1 MAKLI
6 RGMFYCIFAV
16 FGGLCGYNVALQSQR
31 FYNSALVGA
40 QVYQNFAA
48 LILLGILV
56 GVVLAPI
63 LANLMVKSVDAV
75 AVGLQKL
82 SLQEVLMGSAGLLF
96 GLIVA
101 FFVNLALQS
110 IDFSKI
116 PFVGDYLGPFLIV
129 LTTVFFSFLG
139 AFFGS
144 RLVFI
149 HSFRNLLE
157 TGTAAPWGRAYYI
170 LDTSVIIDGRICDVC
185 EAGFM
190 EGTLVVPQFVL
201 NELQKV
207 ADSEDPQKRTRGR
220 RGLDILHKMK
230 QSDSLTIEKKDFE
243 ETAVDAK
250 LIRLAQ
256 DLKLPLVTTD
266 YNLHKVASLQNIRV
280 LNINELASAL
290 KPVVLP
296 GEEILV
302 KLIRDGKEAGQGVG
316 FLEDGTMVVVEKGRR
331 YVGDRVIVEVTSIV
345 QTNAGKMVFGRFKG
359 LTGGV
364 RPNSGPSS
372 EPAEEPRESPVDY
385 EEKSE
390 SNGHNARDLSHKF
403 LGEES
408 PRGSGN

>member
-16 FGGLCGYNVALQSQR
+16 FGGLCGYNVALQSQK
-31 FYNSALVGA
+31 FYSALNGMPL
-40 QVYQNFAA
+40 YTNFAA

-56 GVVLAPI
+56 GIILAPL
-63 LANLMVKSVDAV
+63 LANLMIRSVDAV

-101 FFVNLALQS
+101 FFINLALQA
-110 IDFSKI
+110 INFSKI

-157 TGTAAPWGRAYYI
+157 TGTAAPWGRSYFI

-185 EAGFM
+185 EAGFL

-201 NELQKV
+201 NELQRV
-207 ADSEDPQKRTRGR
+207 ADSEDAQKRNRGR
-220 RGLDILHKMK
+220 RGLDILHKLR
-230 QSDSLTIEKKDFE
+230 QHPGLHIEKKDFE
-243 ETAVDAK
+243 ETAVDSK

-256 DLKLPLVTTD
+256 DLKLPLLTTD

-280 LNINELASAL
+280 LNINELASAM

-296 GEEILV
+296 GEEIPV

-331 YVGDRVIVEVTSIV
+331 HVGERVFVEVTSIV
-345 QTNAGKMVFGRFKG
+345 QNNAGKMIFGRFKG

-364 RPNSGPSS
+364 RSQTASSTEAVDEPSS
-372 EPAEEPRESPVDY
+372 SLADF
-385 EEKSE
+385 E
-390 SNGHNARDLSHKF
+390 SNGSNGSTSRDITKL
-403 LGEES
+403 LAEES
-408 PRGSGN
+408 TPKRST

>member
-16 FGGLCGYNVALQSQR
+16 FGGLCGYNVALQSQK
-31 FYNSALVGA
+31 FYNSALTG
-40 QVYQNFAA
+40 YPLYTNFAA
-48 LILLGILV
+48 LILLGILL
-56 GVVLAPI
+56 GVVLAPL

-101 FFVNLALQS
+101 FFVNLALQA
-110 IDFSKI
+110 INFSKI

-129 LTTVFFSFLG
+129 LTTIFFSFLG

-157 TGTAAPWGRAYYI
+157 TGTAAPWGRSYFI
-170 LDTSVIIDGRICDVC
+170 LDTSVIIDGRICDIC
-185 EAGFM
+185 EAGFL
-190 EGTLVVPQFVL
+190 EGTLVVPKFVL
-201 NELQKV
+201 NELQRV
-207 ADSEDPQKRTRGR
+207 ADSEDAQKRTRGR
-220 RGLDILHKMK
+220 RGLDILHKLRENPG
-230 QSDSLTIEKKDFE
+230 LTIEQKDFE
-243 ETAVDAK
+243 ETAVDTK

-256 DLKLPLVTTD
+256 DLRLPLVTTD

-302 KLIRDGKEAGQGVG
+302 KLIRDGKEAGQAVG

-331 YVGDRVIVEVTSIV
+331 YVGERVYVEVTSIV

-359 LTGGV
+359 LSGGAP
-364 RPNSGPSS
+364 RPAAPPSS
-372 EPAEEPRESPVDY
+372 EPAEDPSADF
-385 EEKSE
+385 EEVKGA
-390 SNGHNARDLSHKF
+390 NGNGPSARDLQF

-408 PRGSGN
+408 PQGSGN

>member
-1 MAKLI
+1 
-6 RGMFYCIFAV
+6 MFYCIFAV

-266 YNLHKVASLQNIRV
+266 YNLHKVASLHGDGSAPGIGGGIDGHDQSSQLKSISKEGSQRRRMRPGTVADGAAQSVAIR
-280 LNINELASAL
+280 
-290 KPVVLP
+290 
-296 GEEILV
+296 
-302 KLIRDGKEAGQGVG
+302 
-316 FLEDGTMVVVEKGRR
+316 
-331 YVGDRVIVEVTSIV
+331 
-345 QTNAGKMVFGRFKG
+345 
-359 LTGGV
+359 
-364 RPNSGPSS
+364 
-372 EPAEEPRESPVDY
+372 PR
-385 EEKSE
+385 
-390 SNGHNARDLSHKF
+390 
-403 LGEES
+403 
-408 PRGSGN
+408 

>member
-1 MAKLI
+1 
-6 RGMFYCIFAV
+6 MFYCIFAV

-31 FYNSALVGA
+31 FYNSALTGVPL
-40 QVYQNFAA
+40 YTNFAA
-48 LILLGILV
+48 LILLGILI
-56 GVVLAPI
+56 GIVLAPL
-63 LANLMVKSVDAV
+63 LANLMVRSVDAV
-75 AVGLQKL
+75 ALGLQKL

-101 FFVNLALQS
+101 FFVNLALQA
-110 IDFSKI
+110 INFSKI
-116 PFVGDYLGPFLIV
+116 PVVGDYLGPFLIV
-129 LTTVFFSFLG
+129 ITTIFCAFLG

-157 TGTAAPWGRAYYI
+157 TGTAAPWGRSYYI

-185 EAGFM
+185 EAGFL

-201 NELQKV
+201 NELQRV
-207 ADSEDPQKRTRGR
+207 ADSEDAQKRNRGR
-220 RGLDILHKMK
+220 RGLDILHKLRVNPG
-230 QSDSLTIEKKDFE
+230 LTIEQKDFE
-243 ETAVDAK
+243 ETAVDSK
-250 LIRLAQ
+250 LIRLSQ
-256 DLKLPLVTTD
+256 ELRLPLVTTD

-302 KLIRDGKEAGQGVG
+302 KLIREGKEAGQGVG
-316 FLEDGTMVVVEKGRR
+316 FLADGTMVVVEKGKR
-331 YVGDRVIVEVTSIV
+331 YVGERVYVEVTSIV

-359 LTGGV
+359 LSGGA
-364 RPNSGPSS
+364 RPPAGPSP
-372 EPAEEPRESPVDY
+372 EPAEEPRVSPAEYES
-385 EEKSE
+385 EG
-390 SNGHNARDLSHKF
+390 NGGASARDLSHQF

-408 PRGSGN
+408 PQGSGN